1 MRKLITIPLIL
12 LFLTLFTFTQ
22 EKETEETK
30 TYKHVK
36 VKLLNGKKIKGKKLV
51 LNDSEIIFTQSG
63 SHYRKTISLNEI
75 EYINAAKKNQS
86 LLLAG
91 IGGTVTA
98 GIMFLLVKNRETTI
112 EGYRFTAT
120 YDDYGNR
127 TITSRTPINPQTT
140 GVSITTKIAVA
151 AGGIVMG
158 GLIGSS
164 IKTGWNKVFTFDK
177 AELSLGV
184 SLSKSSFLS
193 PVFCMNFK
201 F

>member
-36 VKLLNGKKIKGKKLV
+36 VKLLNGEELKGKKLV
-51 LNDSEIIFTQSG
+51 LNDSEIIFTPVSWTG
-63 SHYRKTISLNEI
+63 LKTIALNEI
-75 EYINAAKKNQS
+75 EYIKAAKKNQS

-112 EGYRFTAT
+112 EGYYGSAT
-120 YDDYGNR
+120 YDDYR
-127 TITSRTPINPQTT
+127 RPTYSYTPINPQTT
-140 GVSITTKIAVA
+140 GASITTKIAVV
-151 AGGIVMG
+151 AGGIVIG
-158 GLIGSS
+158 GLIGLY